1 MAVADSLTE
10 TDIRM
15 LEQLSGIR
23 MSFYREGLTVLVM
36 YIPAMG
42 VAGVKD
48 ARAEGDSQG
57 AKQ

>member
-15 LEQLSGIR
+15 LGQLSGIR
-23 MSFYREGLTVLVM
+23 MSFYREGLTVLVV

-48 ARAEGDSQG
+48 ARAEGNSQG

>member
-42 VAGVKD
+42 VARVKD